1 MRGHAAVVL
10 AAIVAAGAPLR
21 LAAVLDGAVSLDQR
35 AAAHGIHELLQ
46 RAGVRDLVV
55 GPTATVEALLTIVRA
70 VVVAAGAGAPLQVAP
85 QVGVECSRSSPEPVL
100 AVPWRPRHDTAPD
113 SALRSVFLQHSL
125 LAELPR
131 LPGLTPIAAKVV
143 VQAVVER
150 LLAVPGGLE
159 PLMLLQRD
167 GELLRRSTRIAVLS
181 VLLARVGGWPADR
194 LADLGA
200 AALLHDLG
208 RVLDD
213 ARPGA
218 SAFLWLLERGVDDF
232 WLRCAL
238 VARHWPGDDL
248 EPEVGAAGAIGAG
261 AVALVR
267 AAVLW
272 DQALQR
278 GVDPRPQLA
287 AAIDRGALPEE
298 FGAVLVEVIAGG

>member
-1 MRGHAAVVL
+1 MRGHAAVLL
-10 AAIVAAGAPLR
+10 AAIVAAGEPLR
-21 LAAVLDGAVSLDQR
+21 VAAALDGAVSLDQR
-35 AAAHGIHELLQ
+35 AAAHGLQELLL
-46 RAGVRDLVV
+46 RAGLRDLVV
-55 GPTATVEALLTIVRA
+55 GPTASVDSLLTLVRA
-70 VVVAAGAGAPLQVAP
+70 VVVAAEAGAPIRLAP
-85 QVGVECSRSSPEPVL
+85 LVGVELSGSSPEPVL
-100 AVPWRPRHDTAPD
+100 AVPWRPRHETAPD

-131 LPGLTPIAAKVV
+131 LPGLTPTATKVV

-167 GELLRRSTRIAVLS
+167 GELLRRSTRVAVLS
-181 VLLARVGGWPADR
+181 VLLARVGGWPSDR

-213 ARPGA
+213 ARPA
-218 SAFLWLLERGVDDF
+218 VSAFLWLLERGVDDF

-238 VARHWPGDDL
+238 VARHWTGDDL
-248 EPEVGAAGAIGAG
+248 EPEVGAAGAVG

-272 DQALQR
+272 DRALQS
-278 GVDPRPQLA
+278 GVDARPPFA
-287 AAIDRGALPEE
+287 AAIARGALPEE
-298 FGAVLVEVIAGG
+298 FGAVLDEVVAGA